1 MCIRDRKATVG
12 GRTVLGS
19 AGRAKRKRRQTRLRP
34 VVGQRARYRITRSA
48 VGAGD
53 EGMAPA
59 AARGIE
65 QFSQAVRTYGHIGTD
80 GRSGC
85 RKLATGAFGN
95 GEASQSIRYGI
106 YGIYGVNTG
115 QWGRLRAQSLQQRID
130 LRLGAFGGNQMCI
143 RDRAWW
149 PPGRPPPP
157 SGASRSRHC
166 GPARA
171 VWPPPCARARER
183 HDRHLAK
190 AEV

>member
-1 MCIRDRKATVG
+1 MR
-12 GRTVLGS
+12 
-19 AGRAKRKRRQTRLRP
+19 
-34 VVGQRARYRITRSA
+34 
-48 VGAGD
+48 AGD

-85 RKLATGAFGN
+85 RKLATGAFGD

-130 LRLGAFGGNQMCI
+130 LRLGAFGGNLDAFRIVAHPAAELKLLCQMP
-143 RDRAWW
+143 DKRAETN
-149 PPGRPPPP
+149 PLDNSGYTDPACNDSVAGQGRGRYNGTSSSAICWLHG
-157 SGASRSRHC
+157 SG
-166 GPARA
+166 
-171 VWPPPCARARER
+171 
-183 HDRHLAK
+183 D
-190 AEV
+190 